1 MMKGDPQLPQVSEDE
16 AIVPEDKK
24 KKWKKNSSD
33 NMLIMHVYM
42 QQESVIS
49 MYSSGRN

>member
-16 AIVPEDKK
+16 AIVPEVKK
-24 KKWKKNSSD
+24 NENNSSD

-49 MYSSGRN
+49 M